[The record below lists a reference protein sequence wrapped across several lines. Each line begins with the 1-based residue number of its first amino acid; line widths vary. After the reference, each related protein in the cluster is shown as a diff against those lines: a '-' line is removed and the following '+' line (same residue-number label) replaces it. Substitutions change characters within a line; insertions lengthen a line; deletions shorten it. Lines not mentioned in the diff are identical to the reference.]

1 MKKHFLVSFV
11 DFDNTVY
18 ETSRMSAAMRELFV
32 QAGVTPEDF
41 QITRNK
47 TVEGANGQYF
57 DYSFERHII
66 AVEQMGYSLP
76 PGFLD
81 QLNGILEKTS
91 FEMAGA
97 HEFLSWVREVSERV
111 ILVTAGNH
119 DFQHKKLA
127 STKLSSFFDEVVV
140 VHERK
145 GAVVAKHVGEEKGNV
160 LFVND
165 NIKENIAIQEQFP
178 QALVVGMIHPQKPAD
193 YTTIKIPFFAK
204 LFEIQKYVSKQ
215 I

>member
-1 MKKHFLVSFV
+1 MKHFLVSFI
-11 DFDNTVY
+11 DFDNTIY
-18 ETSRMSAAMRELFV
+18 ETSRLSMAMRELFL

-47 TVEGANGQYF
+47 TVEGATGDYF

-66 AVEQMGYSLP
+66 ALEQMGYTLP
-76 PGFLD
+76 PDFLS
-81 QLNGILEKTS
+81 QLNAILEKSS
-91 FEMAGA
+91 FEMPGA
-97 HEFLSWVREVSERV
+97 HEFLRWVREVSERV
-111 ILVTAGNH
+111 ILITAGNH

-145 GAVVAKHVGEEKGNV
+145 GVVVAKHVGEEKGRV

-165 NIKENIAIQEQFP
+165 NIKENIAIQKQFP
-178 QALVVGMIHPQKPAD
+178 QVLVVGLIHPQKPAD
-193 YTTIKIPFFAK
+193 YTTITIPFFAK
-204 LFEIQKYVSKQ
+204 LSEIQAYVSQQK
-215 I
+215 

>member
-1 MKKHFLVSFV
+1 MKHFLVSFV

-18 ETSRMSAAMRELFV
+18 ETSRMVGAMRELFV

-57 DYSFERHII
+57 DYSFERHIA
-66 AVEQMGYSLP
+66 AVMQLGYTLP
-76 PGFLD
+76 LDFLE
-81 QLNGILEKTS
+81 QLNAILEKES
-91 FEMAGA
+91 FEMPGA
-97 HEFLSWVREVSERV
+97 HEFLRWVREVSERV
-111 ILVTAGNH
+111 VLVTAGNH

-145 GAVVAKHVGEEKGNV
+145 GAVVAKHVGEEKGHI

-178 QALVVGMIHPQKPAD
+178 QAMVVGLIQPHKPAD
-193 YTTIKIPFFAK
+193 YTTISIPFFAK
-204 LFEIQKYVSKQ
+204 LSEIQAYVSKQ